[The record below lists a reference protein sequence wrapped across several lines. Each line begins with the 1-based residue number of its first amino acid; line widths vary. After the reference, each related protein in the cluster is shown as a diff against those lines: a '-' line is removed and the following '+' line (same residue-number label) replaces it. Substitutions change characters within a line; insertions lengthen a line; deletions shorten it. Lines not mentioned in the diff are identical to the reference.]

1 MTLHFSRLRRSVVGM
16 KNRGITCGCL
26 VVALFGVRDVRA
38 QTCSPDFTITPTPNG
53 PQNSQLKAVAGFD
66 VNDVWAVGFTQDTS
80 YQTLVEHWDG
90 SSWSIVPSP
99 NEGVRSE
106 LLGVG
111 GIASDDLWAVG
122 VFTEDF
128 GFHPSRT
135 LTEHWDGAQWSVV
148 PSVSLQNFDQ
158 LNAVSAVA
166 TDDVWA
172 VGQISLRGALF
183 IHWDGGGWNI
193 VDPPPD
199 AGPQFAVAALASD
212 DVWSAG
218 EGRQASNTGLFNH
231 WDGTSWTNIPNP
243 PLTPGSATIRGLS
256 ALAPNDIWAAG
267 SVFYEFCPEK
277 TCYLFETPRVLHWDG
292 GSWTIV
298 DRPQAFDLSRLSGIA
313 AESGSSVWGVGS
325 ENGHTIASHWD
336 GSRWTNAAA
345 LQLGGGTG
353 FEGVT
358 VVGGDAWAVGWF
370 VVPGREQTLAVRYR
384 CN

>member
-1 MTLHFSRLRRSVVGM
+1 M
-16 KNRGITCGCL
+16 
-26 VVALFGVRDVRA
+26 
-38 QTCSPDFTITPTPNG
+38 
-53 PQNSQLKAVAGFD
+53 
-66 VNDVWAVGFTQDTS
+66 
-80 YQTLVEHWDG
+80 
-90 SSWSIVPSP
+90 
-99 NEGVRSE
+99 
-106 LLGVG
+106 
-111 GIASDDLWAVG
+111 
-122 VFTEDF
+122 
-128 GFHPSRT
+128 
-135 LTEHWDGAQWSVV
+135 

-277 TCYLFETPRVLHWDG
+277 TCYLFETPRVLHWAG

-325 ENGHTIASHWD
+325 ENGHTLASHWD
-336 GSRWTNAAA
+336 GSRWTNAPA

-370 VVPGREQTLAVRYR
+370 VAPGREQTLAVRYR